1 MQHASS
7 FQLFRGLTLRT
18 PQREIAQGPL
28 ADFTDLANPT
38 LQDPERG
45 PVPVHPHSPRQE
57 LFGLPDANG
66 QPLFDGDLI
75 APVGNPHE
83 RWRIVYPI
91 GAAAPYL
98 NFITTEGMVGS
109 MRLYPT
115 VEGDFV
121 WNGGAES
128 PAYLFSRTRLLR
140 RGYIPS
146 PPGYLGKLWDY

>member
-1 MQHASS
+1 MQHARA
-7 FQLFRGLTLRT
+7 FQLFRGLALRT

-28 ADFTDLANPT
+28 ADFTDLANPP
-38 LQDPERG
+38 LQDP
-45 PVPVHPHSPRQE
+45 HSLRQE

>member
-1 MQHASS
+1 
-7 FQLFRGLTLRT
+7 
-18 PQREIAQGPL
+18 
-28 ADFTDLANPT
+28 
-38 LQDPERG
+38 
-45 PVPVHPHSPRQE
+45 
-57 LFGLPDANG
+57 
-66 QPLFDGDLI
+66 
-75 APVGNPHE
+75 
-83 RWRIVYPI
+83 
-91 GAAAPYL
+91 
-98 NFITTEGMVGS
+98 MVGS